1 MNIRIDS
8 LSKWRD
14 FRLIQFVEVS
24 NFKNELKTTS
34 IVLFFVLTTNLVS
47 HGIFNPLL
55 FKKNENTKLYLMEK
69 AAVYITEN
77 ELFEKKIVEISK
89 KLEIQPE
96 WLMAVIYSES
106 RFNPNAVNYKG
117 SGAVGLIQ
125 FMPKTANEMNITTAK
140 IGKMT
145 AIEQLDYV
153 YQYLLQVKEKYG
165 KYNSLTDLYLAIL
178 YPKALEYKHDFCF
191 TMYENPSI
199 MYKQN
204 LGLDENKDGNV
215 TISDIDNRM
224 KRIFPTAYI
233 AGKNKSEFYFINKL
247 K

>member
-1 MNIRIDS
+1 MMTRMNEI
-8 LSKWRD
+8 LKWRD
-14 FRLIQFVEVS
+14 FQLIQYVERK
-24 NFKNELKTTS
+24 NFKNEIKTS
-34 IVLFFVLTTNLVS
+34 FIVLFFVLTTNLIS
-47 HGIFNPLL
+47 HGIFNPSI
-55 FKKNENTKLYLMEK
+55 FKKNGNDRLYLMEK
-69 AAVYITEN
+69 ASAYIIEP
-77 ELFEKKIVEISK
+77 ERFETKVKEISE
-89 KLEIQPE
+89 KLFIQPE
-96 WLMAVIYSES
+96 WLMAVMYSES
-106 RFNPNAVNYKG
+106 RFNPNAVNFKG

-125 FMPKTANEMNITTAK
+125 FMPKTANEMNITTTK
-140 IGKMT
+140 IGKMS

-165 KYNSLTDLYLAIL
+165 KYNSLTDVYLAIL

-204 LGLDENKDGNV
+204 IGLDENKDGNI

-233 AGKNKSEFYFINKL
+233 AGNNKSEFDFIKKL
-247 K
+247 